1 MKAEIKTIDDRW
13 QCIVVGGGSA
23 GWVAAV
29 AAARNGAQVL
39 LVERYGYVGGTAVN
53 VALSGFGGLY
63 SKQTRQQHVFGIPDE
78 LLRRLQSHGG
88 SAGVVP
94 EGWSGGGSPYDKE
107 LLKHVALEMLLEA
120 GVQLLLHT
128 QFVDAVVEDGRIQG
142 VVVAAKDGLHYL
154 PADVVIDASGDG
166 DVFAAAG
173 AAFEKGSGDGK
184 MQPTTMTFRVG
195 GVDTEGLLAYV
206 RANPEK
212 VNGSSYLAGL
222 PTTLSGFKEEVAAAV
237 AAGEYQPHMDQLAM
251 HFTFRST
258 EVALNMLHTTDIDG
272 TDPWSLT
279 RSEVEGR
286 RQVLPALNFL
296 RRRIPGFADAYLIDT
311 GAQAGTRETRRLIGE
326 YVITRDDILSGRTF
340 DDAVISTTG
349 TMSYH
354 DPEGKRQTTV
364 TELAEP
370 YQIPYRCLVPRDI
383 DGLLVAGRCV
393 STDYQGLSTVRSAGV
408 ALALGQ
414 VAGTAAALAIREGIP
429 PRAVDAERI
438 RELTDARIAHDVN
451 A

>member
-1 MKAEIKTIDDRW
+1 MDIEIKVVDERR
-13 QCIVVGGGSA
+13 QCVVVGGGSA

-39 LVERYGYVGGTAVN
+39 LIERYGYLGGTAAS

-63 SKQTRQQHVFGIPDE
+63 SGETREQHIFGIPDE
-78 LLRRLQSHGG
+78 LLQRLQEYGG

-94 EGWSGGGSPYDKE
+94 EGWTGGSSPYDKE
-107 LLKHVALEMLLEA
+107 LLKQVAMDMAVEA
-120 GVQLLLHT
+120 GVELLLHT
-128 QFVDAVVEDGRIQG
+128 RFVDAVVEDGRMQG
-142 VVVAAKDGLHYL
+142 VVVAAKDGLHYI

-173 AAFEKGSGDGK
+173 AAYDKGASNGK
-184 MQPTTMTFRVG
+184 MQPTTMTFKVG

-212 VNGSSYLAGL
+212 ANSRDLSGL
-222 PTTLSGFKEEVAAAV
+222 PTTLGGFKEEVAAAI
-237 AAGEYQPHMDQLAM
+237 AAGEYQPNMDQLAI

-296 RRRIPGFADAYLIDT
+296 RRRIPGFADAYLIET
-311 GAQAGTRETRRLIGE
+311 AVHAGTRESRRLIGE
-326 YVITRDDILSGRTF
+326 YVLTKEDILAGRTF
-340 DDAVISTTG
+340 TDAVISTTG

-354 DPEGKRQTTV
+354 DPEGKLQTTV
-364 TELAEP
+364 TKLQQP
-370 YQIPYRCLVPRDI
+370 YQIPYRCLVPRDL

-393 STDYQGLSTVRSAGV
+393 SVDNQGLSTVRSAGV

-414 VAGTAAALAIREGIP
+414 VAGTAAALALAEGIQ
-429 PRAVDAERI
+429 PREVDAAQIRDRI
-438 RELTDARIAHDVN
+438 DVRFSH
-451 A
+451 APA